1 MHNQP
6 AYVLGEGLAFFAL
19 MGLMGVAEA
28 QLARRLPRRCSAL
41 LARAPAPLPALG
53 LQLIVLPAFA
63 RFFVRSWLQASSAQK
78 VGICRVT
85 LWRLRHLPA
94 CLPRWVP
101 AICAHA
107 SSCPP
112 ALLPRWAY
120 SPHSTMAKRCPTGCE
135 GGGLVSM
142 LWETG
147 RPSRISPVI
156 GSLTPSLNC
165 FAR

>member
-63 RFFVRSWLQASSAQK
+63 RCFMRSWLQA
-78 VGICRVT
+78 GM
-85 LWRLRHLPA
+85 LD
-94 CLPRWVP
+94 
-101 AICAHA
+101 
-107 SSCPP
+107 
-112 ALLPRWAY
+112 ALAELV
-120 SPHSTMAKRCPTGCE
+120 PHSP
-135 GGGLVSM
+135 
-142 LWETG
+142 
-147 RPSRISPVI
+147 
-156 GSLTPSLNC
+156 
-165 FAR
+165 